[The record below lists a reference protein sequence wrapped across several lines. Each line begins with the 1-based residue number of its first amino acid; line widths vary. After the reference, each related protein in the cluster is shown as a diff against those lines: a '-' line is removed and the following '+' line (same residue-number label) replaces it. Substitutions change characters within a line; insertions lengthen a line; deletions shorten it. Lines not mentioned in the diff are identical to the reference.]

1 MERGLFIVFEG
12 IDGAGKTTQVELLA
26 KRLGDMGRTVTL
38 TAEPTGL
45 PSGRALREV
54 LGGKVK
60 KSDCEITLMFTLDR
74 IAHNIDKDCGIEK
87 LLSEG
92 ICVICDRYYY
102 STLAY
107 QGALVDY
114 GWVKSMNTECPEIRH
129 PDICLFLD
137 LPPEES
143 MRRIN
148 RGRESTEIYENTE
161 MLTRVRA
168 SFMKVIEDLGERDK
182 IRVIDASADIGSV
195 SERVFEAVKEVL

>member
-26 KRLGDMGRTVTL
+26 KRLGKMGRAVTL

-92 ICVICDRYYY
+92 VCVICDRYYY

-137 LPPEES
+137 LTPEES
-143 MRRIN
+143 MKRIS

-161 MLTRVRA
+161 MLTKVRA

-182 IRVIDASADIGSV
+182 IRIIDASSDIESV
-195 SERVFEAVKEVL
+195 SERIFEAVKEVL